1 MCLGVPMQVLSVS
14 PGRALAAGRGG
25 TCEVETALVGAVE
38 PGDWLLVFLDSA
50 RERIS
55 AERAAEV
62 DATLDLLEQALGG
75 GAADAAAGFAL
86 PSALSAA
93 ELAALTGS
101 PSSPD
106 SADGAATR

>member
-25 TCEVETALVGAVE
+25 MGEIETALVGAVA

-62 DATLDLLEQALGG
+62 DATLDLLQQALAGG
-75 GAADAAAGFAL
+75 SADAAAGFAL

-93 ELAALTGS
+93 ELAALTGT
-101 PSSPD
+101 PSTPD
-106 SADGAATR
+106 RADGAATR